1 MFNKL
6 KKALSYLFAE
16 EEDLP
21 LESRLLIS
29 SILIGF
35 FMSVVGTITNLIFT
49 TSFTAAL
56 LPVLLTTFSLI
67 LYHFVRFKKIF
78 KSTAIITAIIGI
90 LGISTIWVFNGG
102 INGSNIM
109 PAFVILILSLVIVP
123 NKNKSFVI
131 FFFIAINILI
141 LLIQLYKPEVIVPF
155 PTELDRWI
163 DNLITV
169 IYSSLITFFIIKFIH
184 KNYTQERIKAEES
197 ERKVQA
203 LFDQAAVGVATID
216 SNTGKYI
223 RVNKKYSQIVGYSID
238 ELYAT
243 DFQSITHPDDIND
256 NFKKLEL
263 LKSGELKE
271 FVLEKRFLH
280 KEGAVIWAELSVSP
294 LWKEGNMPDFYI
306 AVISDISQRKKA
318 EILVEQQNNELKKL
332 NADKDRFIS
341 ILGHDLRSPF
351 NSIFGFTEILEE
363 NLENYNYE
371 ETKEKLA
378 IIKSTSQ
385 KTLQLL
391 DELLD
396 WVKSQS
402 GKSNFEPKELHF
414 AELCNHEIENIKATL
429 ASKNIAINYQIESNF
444 TLWADE
450 NMLKTILRNLISNA
464 IKFTNCNGAINIC
477 AQEQNNCTLVTVS
490 DNGVGIHPN
499 DIAKLWDIKVKY
511 TTEGTASEQGTG
523 FGLILCKEF
532 IEKHNGKI
540 WVESEYGKGSNFK
553 FTIPLKK

>member
-280 KEGAVIWAELSVSP
+280 KEGAVIWAELSA
-294 LWKEGNMPDFYI
+294 F
-306 AVISDISQRKKA
+306 
-318 EILVEQQNNELKKL
+318 VERRQY
-332 NADKDRFIS
+332 ARF
-341 ILGHDLRSPF
+341 LHRCY
-351 NSIFGFTEILEE
+351 FG
-363 NLENYNYE
+363 Y
-371 ETKEKLA
+371 
-378 IIKSTSQ
+378 
-385 KTLQLL
+385 
-391 DELLD
+391 
-396 WVKSQS
+396 
-402 GKSNFEPKELHF
+402 F
-414 AELCNHEIENIKATL
+414 AA
-429 ASKNIAINYQIESNF
+429 
-444 TLWADE
+444 
-450 NMLKTILRNLISNA
+450 
-464 IKFTNCNGAINIC
+464 
-477 AQEQNNCTLVTVS
+477 
-490 DNGVGIHPN
+490 
-499 DIAKLWDIKVKY
+499 
-511 TTEGTASEQGTG
+511 
-523 FGLILCKEF
+523 
-532 IEKHNGKI
+532 
-540 WVESEYGKGSNFK
+540 
-553 FTIPLKK
+553 